1 MVRIILT
8 ATTSTEG
15 LEERCLRNKNKTM
28 FSIFNWMV
36 GLWVFVYITK
46 YGINIVYVYLIKIKK
61 GKRGR
66 KKDKGER

>member
-8 ATTSTEG
+8 ATTSMEG
-15 LEERCLRNKNKTM
+15 LEERCLGNKNKTM

-36 GLWVFVYITK
+36 GLWVFAYITK